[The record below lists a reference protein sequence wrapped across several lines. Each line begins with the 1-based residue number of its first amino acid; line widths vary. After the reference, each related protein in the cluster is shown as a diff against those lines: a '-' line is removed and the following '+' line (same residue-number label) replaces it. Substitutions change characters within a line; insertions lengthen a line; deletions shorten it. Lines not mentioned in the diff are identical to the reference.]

1 MITLSTI
8 VITGKILKSIY
19 ESDSPPVPTRP
30 VSSSSKPSQWVS
42 NEYESRKK
50 DADEKATLKR
60 FKEEEKVICEKFEKR
75 KEDFKDDEKYKKY
88 VENKSKE
95 RKKDLEMLK
104 KMLKNKGLEPVGL
117 DVVPDWYVDPDPV
130 PEVKEPKAT
139 KTEVKVEKKKEVKV
153 ADPAKLTMGDK
164 IRQTLLGK
172 NLAAARKREKASA
185 TSAAVIMAPGT
196 AVDPAVAAVPE
207 RGPGWEVA
215 SDPTTAAGLAKSAGN
230 AEALARGMGR

>member
-1 MITLSTI
+1 
-8 VITGKILKSIY
+8 
-19 ESDSPPVPTRP
+19 
-30 VSSSSKPSQWVS
+30 
-42 NEYESRKK
+42 
-50 DADEKATLKR
+50 
-60 FKEEEKVICEKFEKR
+60 VICEKFEKR